1 MLKKFVEEKY
11 RNLTSIICFV
21 GVGVAFFL
29 LSGSTS
35 FQITTNFLTN
45 NSFASPNST
54 LFTPASRVLFNLE
67 YRYVVL
73 FLLAILVIKLI
84 YRIRP
89 IFKTPKINKKLHIC
103 LDVYL
108 NSLCYSIFVVF
119 LAILAGL
126 QDLSTII
133 IVFISS
139 LIGLS
144 LVLFND
150 SDSQIEGAS
159 KNRKIGII
167 LVLISWILL
176 IVYSIS
182 TITYGE
188 VRATWYIYLLDLIG
202 IKYVSFVIFKSK
214 KWYLKKLKKQDRI
227 IFQYS
232 ANLFLQLAF
241 LIVLAIG
248 LH

>member
-1 MLKKFVEEKY
+1 MLKKIVEEKF
-11 RNLTSIICFV
+11 RDLTSIICFV
-21 GVGVAFFL
+21 GAGVMFFL
-29 LSGSTS
+29 LSGSSS
-35 FQITTNFLTN
+35 FQITTSFLTN

-54 LFTPASRVLFNLE
+54 LFTPANRVLFNLE

-73 FLLAILVIKLI
+73 FLLVVVVLKLI
-84 YRIRP
+84 YRIHP
-89 IFKTPKINKKLHIC
+89 IYKTKKINKKLHNY

-108 NSLCYSIFVVF
+108 NSLNYSIFVVF
-119 LAILAGL
+119 LVILAGL

-133 IVFISS
+133 LVFISS
-139 LIGLS
+139 LIGFS
-144 LVLFND
+144 LILLND
-150 SDSQIEGAS
+150 SGSEVEGAS
-159 KNRKIGII
+159 KNRKVGLI

-176 IVYSIS
+176 IVYSVS
-182 TITYGE
+182 TMTYGG

-202 IKYVSFVIFKSK
+202 LKYMSFAIFKNK
-214 KWYLKKLKKQDRI
+214 KWYLGKLKKQDRVV
-227 IFQYS
+227 FQYI